1 MPIANPIA
9 PPASAPDETPA
20 IVSELNGH
28 SRTLR
33 SPWIASARFLAV
45 WLFPAALGIYL
56 KWYMMADQSGFAR
69 EARSMGLSALNIFD
83 RISFFRLDLI
93 LGAFAIPLVLFVA
106 NRYLS
111 LRRAAVLTGI
121 VSGTFIALIAVQVFA
136 LKEVGRFSSLRMILV
151 GLNWGWHEP
160 GSSVQY
166 LISKETLIPL
176 LALLGTVVAMVW
188 AVRNANRTSSR
199 QSRNGWKAAG
209 ELYLF
214 AVLVI
219 VLLSF
224 KSEIL
229 VGPYHESSFV
239 RSVTS
244 LWKENAVE
252 TGEFA
257 GLIRHGEGLSGPDLS
272 SLSAPELIARYRHLT
287 NAPSSLPDSQYFGKE
302 KGANVLFFILETTPM
317 KYLPVDGDL
326 SQFPNMTDLR
336 ARSFVGTRHY
346 TTFPITRAAVFSIF
360 SSWYP
365 VDDAQNIFDS
375 PTWDQAGDFL
385 RRLDSMGY
393 RTAVF
398 SPLNAPGVPDQTLF
412 KAVGFGQQFYPAS
425 AITTYDERPS
435 WKAARI
441 AADVDTLHLLEAHL
455 DQWTAHGDK
464 FAAAFLPQIG
474 HSPYPD
480 SDSVNTADEL
490 QKRGRAILAT
500 EDAWLGEIVAL
511 LQKRGQLD
519 NTIIVIVGDH
529 GLRTI
534 TENPNLRRGTIDETA
549 FHVPLLVYA
558 PRALDHSERIPWLTS
573 HVDIAPT
580 ILDLLGAK
588 GNRDSEQGSAIWN
601 SGLAN
606 RTTFFFAKPMFGAD
620 GYTRGGQFFMW
631 HYFSDSV
638 YEKSTPEFDPS
649 DITPRKSAVARDVT
663 SNILAMGALDR
674 AWHAKFASAPEHPA
688 SESAADPSSRGIQ
701 ASPTD

>member
-1 MPIANPIA
+1 MQIANPIA
-9 PPASAPDETPA
+9 PPASDLDETPA
-20 IVSELNGH
+20 VVSERSEHTRN
-28 SRTLR
+28 LR

-45 WLFPAALGIYL
+45 WLFPSALGIYL

-69 EARSMGLSALNIFD
+69 EARSMGLNTLKIFD
-83 RISFFRLDLI
+83 RLSFFRLDLI

-111 LRRAAVLTGI
+111 LRWAAVFTGI
-121 VSGTFIALIAVQVFA
+121 VSGAFIVLIAVQVFA
-136 LKEVGRFSSLRMILV
+136 LKEVGRFSSLSMILV
-151 GLNWGWHEP
+151 GLSWGWHEP

-166 LISKETLIPL
+166 LVSKETLIPI
-176 LALLGTVVAMVW
+176 LALLGAVVAMVW
-188 AVRNANRTSSR
+188 AVRNAKRTSSR
-199 QSRNGWKAAG
+199 QSRKEWKTAG

-229 VGPYHESSFV
+229 IGPYHESSFV

-272 SLSAPELIARYRHLT
+272 SLSAPDLVARYRQLANT
-287 NAPSSLPDSQYFGKE
+287 PSALRDSQYLGKE
-302 KGANVLFFILETTPM
+302 KGANVLFFILETTPE
-317 KYLPVDGDL
+317 KYLPVDGDMA
-326 SQFPNMTDLR
+326 QFPNMAALR

-346 TTFPITRAAVFSIF
+346 TTFPITRAAVFSMF

-365 VDDAQNIFDS
+365 IDDAENTLDS
-375 PTWDQAGDFL
+375 PSWDRASDFL
-385 RRLDSMGY
+385 RRLDSAGY
-393 RTAVF
+393 KTAVF
-398 SPLNAPGVPDQTLF
+398 SPLHASGIPDEALF

-435 WKAARI
+435 WKAARV
-441 AADVDTLHLLEAHL
+441 AADIDTLRLLETHL

-464 FAAAFLPQIG
+464 FVAAFLPQIG

-480 SDSVNTADEL
+480 SDSVNTAEEL

-500 EDAWLGEIVAL
+500 EDAWLGEIVTL

-549 FHVPLLVYA
+549 FHVPLLIYA

-580 ILDLLGAK
+580 ILDLLGAE

-601 SGLAN
+601 SGLAD

-620 GYTRGGQFFMW
+620 GYARSGQFFMW

-663 SNILAMGALDR
+663 SNILTMGALDR
-674 AWHAKFASAPEHPA
+674 AWHAKFASAPGHLA
-688 SESAADPSSRGIQ
+688 SKSAAAPNSPGIP